1 MPVRVSRLVEGL
13 RFYPPPAGGGVRLDL
28 NEAPW
33 GPPERVVEAVARAA
47 REANRYPRREEVERL
62 YALIASYAG
71 VEPEM
76 VVVGLGGDMV
86 LEKAFHLVAEPG
98 AAVVAPR
105 PSFSMYPVYASA
117 YGMVFR
123 GVDLS
128 PQGDRWVIDWGR
140 FLREA
145 VSRDVR
151 IVAVDNPNN
160 PTGSLLVGEDE
171 LTELLEDACK
181 HGVLVVLDEAY
192 YEFSGVTHVGLTES
206 YDCLLVVRTLSK
218 AFGLAGTRI
227 GYGIAAPSLAERLRA
242 LMPPFLPR
250 TSIAAAVA
258 ALEDPGYAAERAK
271 LLARE
276 REWLRERLLGLGAEA
291 YRSWTNFLLARL
303 PGVEDPV
310 ARLAERGILVRR
322 VPLEGGGWM
331 RVTVGDPRENSLLVN
346 AVAEILAETRGDP
359 FGGGGNGVGEGDVE
373 EPGEGAAL
381 GA

>member
-13 RFYPPPAGGGVRLDL
+13 RFYPPPEGRGIRLDL

-47 REANRYPRREEVERL
+47 GEANRYPRREEVERL
-62 YALIASYAG
+62 YSLIASYAG
-71 VEPEM
+71 VRPEM
-76 VVVGLGGDMV
+76 VVAGLGGDMV

-98 AAVVAPR
+98 AAVVAPW

-117 YGMVFR
+117 YGMRLR
-123 GVDLS
+123 GVPLA
-128 PQGDRWVIDWGR
+128 PEGDRWRLDWDR
-140 FLREA
+140 FLTEA
-145 VSRDVR
+145 GYGEAR

-160 PTGSLLVGEDE
+160 PTGSLLAGEEE
-171 LTELLEDACK
+171 LVELLEEACRR
-181 HGVLVVLDEAY
+181 GTLVILDEAY

-218 AFGLAGTRI
+218 AFGLAGMRI
-227 GYGIAAPSLAERLRA
+227 GYGVAAPSLAEKLRA

-250 TSIAAAVA
+250 ASIAAAVA
-258 ALEDPGYAAERAK
+258 ALEDPGYAAERARV
-271 LLARE
+271 LIRE
-276 REWLRERLLGLGAEA
+276 REWLRGRLRSLGAVV
-291 YRSWTNFLLARL
+291 YRSWTNFLLVRL

-310 ARLAERGILVRR
+310 AGLAERGILVRR

-346 AVAEILAETRGDP
+346 AVAEMLAEARGDP
-359 FGGGGNGVGEGDVE
+359 LSGGNDGIS
-373 EPGEGAAL
+373 
-381 GA
+381 